1 MHTGQQRLEQQRQRR
16 QRRGFTLIELLVAIS
31 ILAIVAV
38 LGWRGLD
45 SIVRARETLTA
56 RLESARGMQL
66 AFAQMQSD
74 CEHLADPAL
83 MLGRPYL
90 LSGPDKLTLVRNVYA
105 ENEPAR
111 LQVVAYRIVDRMLT
125 RRESN
130 GTRDLVQLDV
140 MWQAAI
146 SNADTTPA
154 VTLQSGVSAMQIMN
168 WENNGWRQNT
178 QPVAQA
184 VSSAPPPPAPVP
196 APLNAPSLAPT
207 GLQVQLQV
215 DNVAAVMS
223 KSFLLGGM

>member
-1 MHTGQQRLEQQRQRR
+1 MRHTGQRHHEQRR
-16 QRRGFTLIELLVAIS
+16 QQRGFTLIELLVAIS

-74 CEHLADPAL
+74 CEHLANPAM

-90 LSGPDKLTLVRNVYA
+90 LSAPDKLTLVRNVYA

-146 SNADTTPA
+146 SNADTSPA
-154 VTLQSGVSAMQIMN
+154 VTLQSGVSAMQVMS
-168 WENNGWRQNT
+168 WENNGWRQNS
-178 QPVAQA
+178 QPVAQ
-184 VSSAPPPPAPVP
+184 SLKQQQPPQQQQLQPAPPDA
-196 APLNAPSLAPT
+196 APS

>member
-1 MHTGQQRLEQQRQRR
+1 MRRIGRRQRR
-16 QRRGFTLIELLVAIS
+16 QRQRGFTLVELLVAIS

-38 LGWRGLD
+38 LGYRGLD
-45 SIVRARETLTA
+45 SIVRAREALTA
-56 RLESARGMQL
+56 QLESARGMQL

-74 CEHLADPAL
+74 CEHLAPPSL
-83 MLGRPYL
+83 LQGRPYL
-90 LSGPDKLTLVRNVYA
+90 LSAPDRLTLVRSVHN
-105 ENEPAR
+105 ENDAAR
-111 LQVVAYRIVDRMLT
+111 MQVVTYRVVERMLT

-146 SNADTTPA
+146 SNADTSPA
-154 VTLQSGVSAMQIMN
+154 VTLQSGVSAMQIMS

-178 QPVAQA
+178 QPVAQP
-184 VSSAPPPPAPVP
+184 VSVTQQQSLVQVP
-196 APLNAPSLAPT
+196 APSLAPT

-215 DNVAAVMS
+215 DNVAAVMT

>member
-1 MHTGQQRLEQQRQRR
+1 MSRPARHAWRQRQG
-16 QRRGFTLIELLVAIS
+16 GFTLVELLVAIS

-38 LGWRGLD
+38 LGYRGLD
-45 SIVRARETLTA
+45 SIVRAREALTA
-56 RLESARGMQL
+56 QLESARGMQL

-74 CEHLADPAL
+74 CEHLANPAL
-83 MLGRPYL
+83 LQGRPYL
-90 LSGPDKLTLVRNVYA
+90 LSAPDRLTLVRSVYN
-105 ENEPAR
+105 ENESAKM
-111 LQVVAYRIVDRMLT
+111 QVVTYRIVERMLT

-146 SNADTTPA
+146 SNADTSPA
-154 VTLQSGVSAMQIMN
+154 VTLQSGVSAMQVMN

-184 VSSAPPPPAPVP
+184 VSA
-196 APLNAPSLAPT
+196 APLPPLPPNAPSVAPT

-215 DNVAAVMS
+215 DNVAAVMT

>member
-1 MHTGQQRLEQQRQRR
+1 MSRRGQYGKRQRQG
-16 QRRGFTLIELLVAIS
+16 GFTLIELLVAIS

-38 LGWRGLD
+38 LGYRGLD
-45 SIVRARETLTA
+45 SIVRAREALTLQ
-56 RLESARGMQL
+56 LESARGMQL

-74 CEHLADPAL
+74 CEHLATPSL
-83 MLGRPYL
+83 LQGRPYL
-90 LSGPDKLTLVRNVYA
+90 LSAPDRLTLVRSVYN
-105 ENEPAR
+105 ENDASR
-111 LQVVAYRIVDRMLT
+111 MQVVTYRVVERMLT

-146 SNADTTPA
+146 SNADTSPS
-154 VTLQSGVSAMQIMN
+154 VTLQSGVSAMQVMM

-184 VSSAPPPPAPVP
+184 IPNLQQQQQQQLAPVVP
-196 APLNAPSLAPT
+196 PSMAPT

-215 DNVAAVMS
+215 DNVAAVMT

>member
-1 MHTGQQRLEQQRQRR
+1 MSRRGQYGKRQRQG
-16 QRRGFTLIELLVAIS
+16 GFTLIELLVAIS

-38 LGWRGLD
+38 LGYRGLD
-45 SIVRARETLTA
+45 SIVRAREALTLQ
-56 RLESARGMQL
+56 LESARGMQL

-74 CEHLADPAL
+74 CEHLATPGL
-83 MLGRPYL
+83 LQGRPYL
-90 LSGPDKLTLVRNVYA
+90 LSAPDRLTLVRSVYN
-105 ENEPAR
+105 ENDAAR
-111 LQVVAYRIVDRMLT
+111 MQVVTYRIVERMLT

-146 SNADTTPA
+146 SNADTSPS
-154 VTLQSGVSAMQIMN
+154 VTLQSGVSAMQIMT

-178 QPVAQA
+178 QPLAQA
-184 VSSAPPPPAPVP
+184 VPTQQQQQQQQLAPV
-196 APLNAPSLAPT
+196 APPSLAPT

-215 DNVAAVMS
+215 DNVAAVMT

>member
-1 MHTGQQRLEQQRQRR
+1 MSRRGQYGKRQRQ
-16 QRRGFTLIELLVAIS
+16 RGFTLIELLVAIS

-38 LGWRGLD
+38 LGYRGLD
-45 SIVRARETLTA
+45 SIVRAREALTLQ
-56 RLESARGMQL
+56 LESARGMQL

-74 CEHLADPAL
+74 CEHLATPGL
-83 MLGRPYL
+83 LQGRPYL
-90 LSGPDKLTLVRNVYA
+90 LSAPDRLTLVRSVYN
-105 ENEPAR
+105 ENDAAR
-111 LQVVAYRIVDRMLT
+111 LQVVTYRVVERMLT

-146 SNADTTPA
+146 SNADTSPA
-154 VTLQSGVSAMQIMN
+154 VTLQSGVSAMQVMM

-184 VSSAPPPPAPVP
+184 VTASLLLLQQQQQQQQAPPAM
-196 APLNAPSLAPT
+196 APT

-215 DNVAAVMS
+215 DNVAAVMT

>member
-1 MHTGQQRLEQQRQRR
+1 MSRRGQYGKRQRQ
-16 QRRGFTLIELLVAIS
+16 RGFTLIELLVAIS

-38 LGWRGLD
+38 LGYRGLD
-45 SIVRARETLTA
+45 SIVRAREALTLQ
-56 RLESARGMQL
+56 LESARGMQL

-74 CEHLADPAL
+74 CEHLATPGL
-83 MLGRPYL
+83 LQGRPYL
-90 LSGPDKLTLVRNVYA
+90 LAAPDRLTLVRSVYN
-105 ENEPAR
+105 ENDAAR
-111 LQVVAYRIVDRMLT
+111 LQVVTYRVAERMLT

-146 SNADTTPA
+146 SNADTSPS
-154 VTLQSGVSAMQIMN
+154 VTLQSGVSAMQVMM

-184 VSSAPPPPAPVP
+184 VTNAQLLLLQQQQQQQGTVPPGV
-196 APLNAPSLAPT
+196 APT

-215 DNVAAVMS
+215 DNVAAVMT
-223 KSFLLGGM
+223 KFFLLGGM

>member
-1 MHTGQQRLEQQRQRR
+1 MSRPARHQRR
-16 QRRGFTLIELLVAIS
+16 QRQGGFTLVELLVAIS

-38 LGWRGLD
+38 LGYRGLD
-45 SIVRARETLTA
+45 SIVRAREALTA
-56 RLESARGMQL
+56 QLESARGMQL

-74 CEHLADPAL
+74 CEHLANPVL
-83 MLGRPYL
+83 LQGRPYL
-90 LSGPDKLTLVRNVYA
+90 LSGPDRLTLVRSVYN
-105 ENEPAR
+105 ENESAKM
-111 LQVVAYRIVDRMLT
+111 QVVTYRIVERMLT

-146 SNADTTPA
+146 SNADTSPA
-154 VTLQSGVSAMQIMN
+154 VTLQSGVSAMQIMS

-178 QPVAQA
+178 QPVAQPVA
-184 VSSAPPPPAPVP
+184 ANPLPPVAP
-196 APLNAPSLAPT
+196 NAPSVAPT

-215 DNVAAVMS
+215 DNVAAVMT

>member
-1 MHTGQQRLEQQRQRR
+1 MSRRGQHRTRQVRR
-16 QRRGFTLIELLVAIS
+16 QRQGGFTLIELLVAIS

-38 LGWRGLD
+38 LGYRGLD
-45 SIVRARETLTA
+45 SIVRAREALTA
-56 RLESARGMQL
+56 QLESARGMQL

-74 CEHLADPAL
+74 CEHLATPSL
-83 MLGRPYL
+83 LQGRPYL
-90 LSGPDKLTLVRNVYA
+90 LSGADRLTLVRNVYN
-105 ENEPAR
+105 ENDAAR
-111 LQVVAYRIVDRMLT
+111 LQVVTYRIVDRMLT

-146 SNADTTPA
+146 SNADLSPS
-154 VTLQSGVSAMQIMN
+154 VTLQSGVSAMQVMT

-178 QPVAQA
+178 QPVAL
-184 VSSAPPPPAPVP
+184 VVNNNPPPPAPALV
-196 APLNAPSLAPT
+196 APPSQAPT

-215 DNVAAVMS
+215 DNVTAVMT

>member
-1 MHTGQQRLEQQRQRR
+1 MSRRAQYGKRQRQ
-16 QRRGFTLIELLVAIS
+16 RGFTLIELLVAIS

-38 LGWRGLD
+38 LGYRGLD
-45 SIVRARETLTA
+45 TIVRAREALTA
-56 RLESARGMQL
+56 QLESARGMQL

-74 CEHLADPAL
+74 CEHLATPSL
-83 MLGRPYL
+83 LQGRPYL
-90 LSGPDKLTLVRNVYA
+90 LSSPDRLTLVRNVYN
-105 ENEPAR
+105 ENDAAR
-111 LQVVAYRIVDRMLT
+111 LQVVTYRVVERMLT

-146 SNADTTPA
+146 SNADTSPA
-154 VTLQSGVSAMQIMN
+154 VTLQSGVSAMQVMT
-168 WENNGWRQNT
+168 WENNGWRQNS

-184 VSSAPPPPAPVP
+184 VNVTPLPVP
-196 APLNAPSLAPT
+196 QVNAPNLAPT

-215 DNVAAVMS
+215 DNVAAVMT

>member
-1 MHTGQQRLEQQRQRR
+1 MSRRGQYGKRQRQ
-16 QRRGFTLIELLVAIS
+16 RGFTLIELLVAIS

-38 LGWRGLD
+38 LGYRGLD
-45 SIVRARETLTA
+45 SIVRAREALTA
-56 RLESARGMQL
+56 QLESARGMQL

-74 CEHLADPAL
+74 CEHLATPGL
-83 MLGRPYL
+83 LQGRPYL
-90 LSGPDKLTLVRNVYA
+90 LSAPDRLTLVRNVYN
-105 ENEPAR
+105 ENDAAR
-111 LQVVAYRIVDRMLT
+111 LQVVTYRVVERMLT

-146 SNADTTPA
+146 SNADTSA
-154 VTLQSGVSAMQIMN
+154 SVTLQSGVSAMQVMT

-184 VSSAPPPPAPVP
+184 VPDPSQLAPTGASNVAPTV
-196 APLNAPSLAPT
+196 APT
-207 GLQVQLQV
+207 GLQVQLQI
-215 DNVAAVMS
+215 DNVAAVMT